1 MGELIFRVLQDE
13 CKSKKNIQFVYFT
26 ESELKAIFFLG
37 YRDSIHVQM
46 GDFLLQHPGTI
57 ITNIQLFLVPIWI
70 KIIVFFRGGGGV
82 GCCINEPS
90 PLIFCSLP

>member
-26 ESELKAIFFLG
+26 ESEPKAIFFLG

-57 ITNIQLFLVPIWI
+57 ITNIQLFLVPIWTPVL
-70 KIIVFFRGGGGV
+70 KSLFSLEEEGGGV
-82 GCCINEPS
+82 VLTN
-90 PLIFCSLP
+90 LHH